1 MDEYGKSGLIGIPE
15 NKSFKNVDD
24 NCAGRP
30 KWMLQYLHVEFQTI
44 RSFNCLISL
53 KNESSDIPRFQA
65 QTLELVNSSSRLAG
79 CRVLWVKIPQVF
91 VEQNK
96 HAVGYV
102 I

>member
-1 MDEYGKSGLIGIPE
+1 MPPSNTWNMDEYGKSGLIGIPE

-65 QTLELVNSSSRLAG
+65 QTLELVNSSSRLGGVQSPLSEDSASF
-79 CRVLWVKIPQVF
+79 C
-91 VEQNK
+91 
-96 HAVGYV
+96 
-102 I
+102 